1 MRLLA
6 VLILVGLAVLIL
18 GSVCVSVDETEFVI
32 ITRFGNPDRVITDS
46 GLQLK
51 WPVPIQSTI
60 RFDKRLHVY
69 VHPNPDRRE
78 KEYLTRDKKNV
89 EVATYT
95 CWRIKDDR
103 NSILRFLETVGDRAG
118 AETRIGDIVAAE
130 LGSALGS
137 YDFTALISADPQE
150 RRWDE
155 ITASI
160 RDNCRRRVSE
170 SFGIEIADFRIERLN
185 FPEQNRRSVFDRMRA
200 ERERI
205 AARYRSEG
213 DEEAMKIRADAERQ
227 REEILSEA
235 FKIAEQT
242 KGHADAEASR
252 IYAQAYSLDPDFY
265 EFLRT
270 LESYEIALADG
281 TVAILSADSQFLR
294 LLNEPPMGKTET
306 SANAE

>member
-1 MRLLA
+1 MRLL
-6 VLILVGLAVLIL
+6 VFLILVGLAVLIL

-32 ITRFGNPDRVITDS
+32 ITRFGNPDRVITQS

-51 WPVPIQSTI
+51 WPAPIQSTI

-69 VHPNPDRRE
+69 VHPNPNRRE

-95 CWRIKDDR
+95 CWRIKDDPD
-103 NSILRFLETVGDRAG
+103 SILRFLETVGDRAG

-130 LGSALGS
+130 LGSALGR

-155 ITASI
+155 VTASI

-170 SFGIEIADFRIERLN
+170 SFGIEIVDFRIERLN

-213 DEEAMKIRADAERQ
+213 DEEAMKIRADAERR

-242 KGHADAEASR
+242 KGQADAEASR
-252 IYAQAYSLDPDFY
+252 IYAKAYSLDPDFY

-270 LESYEIALADG
+270 LESYEKAFADG
-281 TVAILSADSQFLR
+281 TVVFLSADSQFLR
-294 LLNEPPMGKTET
+294 LLNEPSIGKSET
-306 SANAE
+306 STDAE